1 MWIEVYDSSTTAVM
15 PEPINLQPLL
25 PEQYELRVIVWNTS
39 DIILNDTNIFGTA
52 MSDIYVKGYNTGNFT
67 QGSKYKK
74 NIVYRW
80 LDNVDDAQ
88 FTDIHYRSLTGE
100 GKFNWRLIFPLLYSR
115 TEDMVHRRNLR
126 LMFPRSNIFIIFL
139 FAQMLVTKKKR
150 FYEQFDTEIKMPVN
164 LNIQVWDN
172 DALSADDFLGKNS

>member
-67 QGSKYKK
+67 QGSK
-74 NIVYRW
+74 
-80 LDNVDDAQ
+80 
-88 FTDIHYRSLTGE
+88 F
-100 GKFNWRLIFPLLYSR
+100 
-115 TEDMVHRRNLR
+115 
-126 LMFPRSNIFIIFL
+126 
-139 FAQMLVTKKKR
+139 
-150 FYEQFDTEIKMPVN
+150 
-164 LNIQVWDN
+164 
-172 DALSADDFLGKNS
+172 